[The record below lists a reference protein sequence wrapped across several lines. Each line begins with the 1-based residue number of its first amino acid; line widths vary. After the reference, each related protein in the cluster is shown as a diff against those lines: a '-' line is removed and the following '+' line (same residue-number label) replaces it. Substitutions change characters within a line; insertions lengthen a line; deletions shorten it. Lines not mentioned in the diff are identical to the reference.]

1 MKILELVEIQCFK
14 NADRLNLKNKE
25 ETTSY
30 ANKVW
35 DKIVKESTAVF
46 DETVDI
52 LNPEII
58 IFTSKSA
65 WDAYK
70 GKYKMRPISSIPFIP
85 GVHGGTNRAV
95 KKN

>member
-1 MKILELVEIQCFK
+1 M
-14 NADRLNLKNKE
+14 NLKNKE

-35 DKIVKESTAVF
+35 DKIVEESTAVF

-52 LNPEII
+52 LKPKII

-70 GKYKMRPISSIPFIP
+70 GKYKNAPNIINTVHP
-85 GVHGGTNRAV
+85 GCPWWHKPGCKEKLIEKWTAICNE
-95 KKN
+95 